1 MKLMY
6 YINIKCPSW
15 LLLLCT
21 IVYYFCV
28 VGCSSNCWLL
38 MLLMLIYLQNKNKKQ
53 LFSFLYFSVTMSF
66 FGSSHIRYSQSI
78 VLICKVI
85 FSWFDSAFWYWYLV
99 CDRIDRCRRVWFPF
113 ADLTGYFLGQD
124 SIGCRSHLIGHCLD
138 LVQLPARIRGHPA
151 QVAQEDRQLAQ
162 TSLKAHLEEK

>member
-1 MKLMY
+1 MFIFNFCSDQISLQPIIQVCWGWLPWCVHPTDTLHRLDCCKHYLSFLFNWSCYPILSTPLKFLSNFTNSPQILHLSCFHASSGLRTCDVMKLMY

-78 VLICKVI
+78 VMV
-85 FSWFDSAFWYWYLV
+85 
-99 CDRIDRCRRVWFPF
+99 
-113 ADLTGYFLGQD
+113 
-124 SIGCRSHLIGHCLD
+124 
-138 LVQLPARIRGHPA
+138 
-151 QVAQEDRQLAQ
+151 
-162 TSLKAHLEEK
+162 